1 MGENLLMKKLVI
13 IPAYNESENIV
24 NTVKEIKEKASDF
37 DYVVIND
44 CSSDKTL
51 EILENNHLNYIN
63 LPVNLGIGGA
73 VQTGYKYALEH
84 EYDMAVQVD
93 GDGQHDPAYLHS
105 LEDTLIK
112 ENADMVIGSRF
123 IKNEGFQSTFVRRM
137 GIVYF
142 TKMIKS
148 LTGTTITDP
157 TSGFRLVNKD
167 VIALFA
173 NDYPRDYPEPE
184 SIVALL
190 KRKKKVIEV
199 PVQMKERQGG
209 ESSIRLW
216 NSVYYMIKVSI
227 AILVECSRTYKE
239 N

>member
-1 MGENLLMKKLVI
+1 MCMKKLVI

-51 EILENNHLNYIN
+51 EILESNHLNYIN

-105 LEDTLIK
+105 LEETLIK

-123 IKNEGFQSTFVRRM
+123 IKNEGFQSTFARRM

-209 ESSIRLW
+209 VSSIRLW